1 MFRDLVIAT
10 MLVALTAG
18 AVSAQTPGPAGPPKA
33 VEGTVKRVDHVEGTV
48 KVSTGRLGLFGH
60 TLGITGDTEI
70 QVGTRRGGVGD
81 IREGATV
88 KAAYETQDGKDIAT
102 RIEVMPS
109 APTK

>member
-1 MFRDLVIAT
+1 MLRDLVIAT
-10 MLVALTAG
+10 MLVALAS
-18 AVSAQTPGPAGPPKA
+18 SAAPAEPSGSPGPPKA
-33 VEGTVKRVDHVEGTV
+33 VEGMVKRVDHVEGTV

-60 TLGITGDTEI
+60 TLEITGDTEI

-102 RIEVMPS
+102 RIEVIPS